1 MTPAAGR
8 GAAPDLAPRDGA
20 PRDGPQRSPGPL
32 DVAQRVVEKAR
43 AAAGGAPG
51 RFQCDAVAVASRDS
65 SVTVRLQQ
73 VETVQEAASRAVGL
87 RVIVD
92 GRQAVVSSADISDDA
107 LDQIVADA
115 LELAAISEPD
125 AHAGLPDPA
134 DQTTARGE
142 LQLYDEAIEGIAGQE
157 RIDRALAC
165 EQAALDADP
174 RINNSGGA
182 SFSTRVAE
190 VALADSNGFA
200 GSYLG
205 TSASLGVEV
214 MAAEAD
220 GRLRNDHW
228 FSVERQLHRLDDA
241 DAVGREAAARALRQI
256 GARKAA
262 TTVAPVVWEPRMAA
276 GFLRSIANAA
286 DGEALYR
293 RSTFLAGREGDA
305 VASPLVTVDDD
316 PRLPARLGSRPF
328 DGEGIATRRNVLLR
342 DGVFQ
347 TFLFDTYNARRLG
360 RASTGSA
367 VRDVGGLPGVG
378 TGNLIM
384 HPGDQTPE
392 QIIGGVDDG
401 LYLTSLMGF
410 GINMTTGDF
419 SRGAAGLWIR
429 DGELAEAV
437 SEINVSGNLLDM
449 LASIDAVGADLQWF
463 GSAAAPTLRMSRLTV
478 SGS

>member
-1 MTPAAGR
+1 MTPAAGH
-8 GAAPDLAPRDGA
+8 GAAPDVAPRDGA
-20 PRDGPQRSPGPL
+20 ARDGPQRSPGPL
-32 DVAQRVVEKAR
+32 EVAQRVVEKAR
-43 AAAGGAPG
+43 AAASGAPG

-115 LELAAISEPD
+115 LALAAISEPD

-134 DQTTARGE
+134 DQTTARDE
-142 LQLYDEAIEGIAGQE
+142 LQLYDEAIEGLAAQE

-214 MAAEAD
+214 MAAEPD

-241 DAVGREAAARALRQI
+241 DAVGREAAARALRQL
-256 GARKAA
+256 GARKVA
-262 TTVAPVVWEPRMAA
+262 TTVVPVVWEPRLAA

-316 PRLPARLGSRPF
+316 PRLPARLGSRPSTAKASPRAAPSCC
-328 DGEGIATRRNVLLR
+328 ATASSRRSSS
-342 DGVFQ
+342 
-347 TFLFDTYNARRLG
+347 TPTTPRRLG

-367 VRDVGGLPGVG
+367 VRDVGGLPGIG
-378 TGNLIM
+378 AGNLIM
-384 HPGDQTPE
+384 HPGDGTPE

-410 GINMTTGDF
+410 GVNMTTGDF